1 MKTVYEGG
9 LLMEWFKALKDG
21 EFSMPVTFWFCN
33 VGVSFVAYVLFLF
46 NDKIRR

>member
-1 MKTVYEGG
+1 
-9 LLMEWFKALKDG
+9 MEWFKALKDG